1 MNTPVEHRA
10 SSSETAADSGGLP
23 AERAGSAPAGT
34 GRSAPPAVPA
44 QPSQRAVPAE
54 LRGRTDISDR
64 VVSRIAAGAA
74 REVARVRKVGER
86 GPLSLRGGT
95 RAAVDGTLAT
105 LRLDVTM
112 EYPAPIREV
121 ADEVRR
127 HVAERVTTLTGMDV
141 GHIDIDV
148 TNVIRAPESPPETS
162 YEVSRETSP
171 ETSYETSPE
180 TSGAEG
186 GSRPDFRTPDAAA
199 HGTDVPSREEGR

>member
-1 MNTPVEHRA
+1 MSTPVEHHAA
-10 SSSETAADSGGLP
+10 SSGAAAPPGDLP
-23 AERAGSAPAGT
+23 AGRTGSALAET

-44 QPSQRAVPAE
+44 QPSQQAVPAE
-54 LRGRTDISDR
+54 LRGRTDISNR

-86 GPLSLRGGT
+86 GPLSFRGGT

-105 LRLDVTM
+105 LQLDVTM

-127 HVAERVTTLTGMDV
+127 HVAERVMTLTGMDV
-141 GHIDIDV
+141 GYIDIDV

-162 YEVSRETSP
+162 YEVSRETSD
-171 ETSYETSPE
+171 ETSP
-180 TSGAEG
+180 AEG
-186 GSRPDFRTPDAAA
+186 GNRPDFRTPDATT
-199 HGTDVPSREEGR
+199 HGTDVPSREEGQ

>member
-1 MNTPVEHRA
+1 MNTPVEHHA
-10 SSSETAADSGGLP
+10 TSSGAAADSGDLP
-23 AERAGSAPAGT
+23 AGRTGSALAET

-44 QPSQRAVPAE
+44 QSAVPAE

-105 LRLDVTM
+105 LQLDVTM

-127 HVAERVTTLTGMDV
+127 HVAERVMTLTGMDV
-141 GHIDIDV
+141 GYIDIDV

-162 YEVSRETSP
+162 YEVSRETS
-171 ETSYETSPE
+171 YEASP
-180 TSGAEG
+180 AEG
-186 GSRPDFRTPDAAA
+186 GNRPDFRTPDAAA
-199 HGTDVPSREEGR
+199 HGTDVPSREEGQ

>member
-10 SSSETAADSGGLP
+10 ASPGTAGDPP
-23 AERAGSAPAGT
+23 AERAGSALAET
-34 GRSAPPAVPA
+34 ERSAPPAVPA
-44 QPSQRAVPAE
+44 QPSQQTVPAE
-54 LRGRTDISDR
+54 LRGRTDISHR

-105 LRLDVTM
+105 LQLDVTM

-127 HVAERVTTLTGMDV
+127 HVAERVMTLTGMDI

-162 YEVSRETSP
+162 YQVSRETSP
-171 ETSYETSPE
+171 ETPPE
-180 TSGAEG
+180 ASWAEG
-186 GSRPDFRTPDAAA
+186 GSRPDFRT
-199 HGTDVPSREEGR
+199 HETGVPSREEGR

>member
-1 MNTPVEHRA
+1 MNTPVEHHTT
-10 SSSETAADSGGLP
+10 SPGTAADPGDLP
-23 AERAGSAPAGT
+23 GSALAET
-34 GRSAPPAVPA
+34 ERSAPPAVPV
-44 QPSQRAVPAE
+44 QPSQQTVPAE

-105 LRLDVTM
+105 LQLDVTM

-127 HVAERVTTLTGMDV
+127 HVAERVMTLTGMDI

-148 TNVIRAPESPPETS
+148 TNVIRAPENPPETS

-171 ETSYETSPE
+171 EASPE
-180 TSGAEG
+180 ASWAEG
-186 GSRPDFRTPDAAA
+186 GSRPDFRTPDATA
-199 HGTDVPSREEGR
+199 HETDVLPREEGR

>member
-10 SSSETAADSGGLP
+10 TSSGTAADPGGLP
-23 AERAGSAPAGT
+23 ADQVGSVLAGT
-34 GRSAPPAVPA
+34 ERSAPPAVPA

-54 LRGRTDISDR
+54 LRGRTDISNR

-74 REVARVRKVGER
+74 REVARVRKVGEQ
-86 GPLSLRGGT
+86 GPLSFRGGT

-105 LRLDVTM
+105 LRLDVTV

-127 HVAERVTTLTGMDV
+127 HVAERIMTLTGMEV

-148 TNVIRAPESPPETS
+148 TNVTRAPENPAESPAETS
-162 YEVSRETSP
+162 HEVSGGLSW
-171 ETSYETSPE
+171 
-180 TSGAEG
+180 AEG
-186 GSRPDFRTPDAAA
+186 GNQPDFRTPDTAA